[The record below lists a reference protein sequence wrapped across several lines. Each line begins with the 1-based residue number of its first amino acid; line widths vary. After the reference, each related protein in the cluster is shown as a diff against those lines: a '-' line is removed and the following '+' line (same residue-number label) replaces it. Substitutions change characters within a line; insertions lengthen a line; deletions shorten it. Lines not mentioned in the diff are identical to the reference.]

1 MRSDCSVFAEYA
13 PRIDYPPNQD
23 SILNKKY
30 HPEIFRMIF
39 KISLILIIIYHLVRC
54 KIGIYI
60 FLKVSRYATN
70 ILLGSDIIH
79 MSLSPQVLITCA
91 PEKETLI
98 MTPAE
103 KEKIITEN
111 RPFIRQHVKQK
122 FPKFMKIYDEL
133 CSAAEAAVWLELE
146 KYLPEK
152 GTITTFM
159 SSRIRHGASTYIAK
173 NIFNVS
179 IYYYRKMAIILK
191 YTNSHEDI
199 DLHCFNDVNS
209 FIDTDTLIKKI
220 SEGTDLPE
228 RTVRN
233 TLAVCRINNPIFRDS
248 TQVFVDQTSYS
259 NHEDSYVDNE
269 DISIALSELDNID
282 QQIII
287 YKFELNHKPA
297 LSDEDIAKRLSLSQ
311 EDVVSRLACCL
322 KILEN
327 SLVLKKYIR
336 RCNLPALQ

>member
-1 MRSDCSVFAEYA
+1 
-13 PRIDYPPNQD
+13 
-23 SILNKKY
+23 
-30 HPEIFRMIF
+30 
-39 KISLILIIIYHLVRC
+39 
-54 KIGIYI
+54 
-60 FLKVSRYATN
+60 
-70 ILLGSDIIH
+70 
-79 MSLSPQVLITCA
+79 
-91 PEKETLI
+91 

-122 FPKFMKIYDEL
+122 FPKFMKNYDEL

-179 IYYYRKMAIILK
+179 NYYYRKMAIILN

-269 DISIALSELDNID
+269 DISVDV
-282 QQIII
+282 I
-287 YKFELNHKPA
+287 YLLYN
-297 LSDEDIAKRLSLSQ
+297 R
-311 EDVVSRLACCL
+311 
-322 KILEN
+322 ILHG
-327 SLVLKKYIR
+327 
-336 RCNLPALQ
+336 

>member
-1 MRSDCSVFAEYA
+1 
-13 PRIDYPPNQD
+13 
-23 SILNKKY
+23 
-30 HPEIFRMIF
+30 
-39 KISLILIIIYHLVRC
+39 
-54 KIGIYI
+54 
-60 FLKVSRYATN
+60 
-70 ILLGSDIIH
+70 
-79 MSLSPQVLITCA
+79 
-91 PEKETLI
+91 

-122 FPKFMKIYDEL
+122 FPKFMKNYDEL

-159 SSRIRHGASTYIAK
+159 SSRIRHGASIYIAK

-179 IYYYRKMAIILK
+179 NYYYRKMAIILN

-327 SLVLKKYIR
+327 SLVLKNISVDVIYLLYNRI
-336 RCNLPALQ
+336 LHG